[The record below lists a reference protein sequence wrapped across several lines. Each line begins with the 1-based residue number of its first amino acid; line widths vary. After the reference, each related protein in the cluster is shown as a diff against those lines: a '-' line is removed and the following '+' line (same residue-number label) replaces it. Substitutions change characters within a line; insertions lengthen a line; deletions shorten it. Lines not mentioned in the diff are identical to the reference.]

1 MKKKRLLFII
11 IFFFLGLCSYLF
23 IYHNINIKESNER
36 SKIYNW
42 IVKKIDKKKK
52 HNLKKIFFPW
62 AIIKDQ
68 NLNIKILEKE
78 NTSLKRLSLEK
89 YDRNKYLDK
98 ILTDL
103 DINYKESYE
112 KYLKKSL
119 KYTSNN
125 SQNIIKEIKNN
136 FIIKE
141 ELTSK
146 QTIKNK
152 LIVSYETIKHESLIV
167 EKKIIKILL
176 YLYLAMN

>member
-1 MKKKRLLFII
+1 M
-11 IFFFLGLCSYLF
+11 
-23 IYHNINIKESNER
+23 
-36 SKIYNW
+36 
-42 IVKKIDKKKK
+42 
-52 HNLKKIFFPW
+52 
-62 AIIKDQ
+62 
-68 NLNIKILEKE
+68 
-78 NTSLKRLSLEK
+78 SLEK

-167 EKKIIKILL
+167 EKKKYTAEILKILNPIITDYVEQNKISIIIEKKNVL
-176 YLYLAMN
+176 IGVKNLDITKNILKLIDDNTKQNKLTN